1 MHGGSSPQVKN
12 NFLYSFL
19 QERGGERDR
28 NYALYN
34 CKCHGCVMLAT
45 WRCCFMGMRSLLHMV
60 AGTLPNGMLPHEH
73 IQALLMVCLLP
84 HARSLIRVC

>member
-1 MHGGSSPQVKN
+1 MQVKN

-34 CKCHGCVMLAT
+34 FSFVFAEFLGWCVNQQQ
-45 WRCCFMGMRSLLHMV
+45 R
-60 AGTLPNGMLPHEH
+60 
-73 IQALLMVCLLP
+73 
-84 HARSLIRVC
+84 